1 MLAVLTYNKDIYKRI
16 LEPADVKYFI
26 GNEIQYYK
34 KPTNR
39 KMVWEFLF
47 PKQIRERISLNDS
60 SFSALNQ
67 GKSDKKNSTDAAR
80 ERFKQVLV
88 YSNSEYHDYMAN
100 HLVKMIDTNAKIAV
114 WLDKHNKAFKLV
126 DLKEKELNECM
137 EEFPADITKSKDN
150 ILKRISSC
158 LKLVKNELFSDIR
171 ISEEFWERI
180 IENINDN
187 PLLVVEFL
195 CILSIFYEDDTDYAF
210 YEMLEEHYL
219 KIVNRNKN
227 KSRANES
234 DVSCLCDTNASKED
248 VFKLLEDERKRLD
261 DVIVEK
267 TKTDY
272 RVSKSVVAVE
282 QCEKYMAQLKNV
294 INQLENEESS
304 KRR

>member
-1 MLAVLTYNKDIYKRI
+1 M
-16 LEPADVKYFI
+16 
-26 GNEIQYYK
+26 
-34 KPTNR
+34 
-39 KMVWEFLF
+39 
-47 PKQIRERISLNDS
+47 
-60 SFSALNQ
+60 
-67 GKSDKKNSTDAAR
+67 
-80 ERFKQVLV
+80 
-88 YSNSEYHDYMAN
+88 
-100 HLVKMIDTNAKIAV
+100 
-114 WLDKHNKAFKLV
+114 
-126 DLKEKELNECM
+126 
-137 EEFPADITKSKDN
+137 
-150 ILKRISSC
+150 
-158 LKLVKNELFSDIR
+158 
-171 ISEEFWERI
+171 
-180 IENINDN
+180 
-187 PLLVVEFL
+187 
-195 CILSIFYEDDTDYAF
+195 SIFYEDDTDYAF

>member
-234 DVSCLCDTNASKED
+234 DV
-248 VFKLLEDERKRLD
+248 
-261 DVIVEK
+261 
-267 TKTDY
+267 
-272 RVSKSVVAVE
+272 
-282 QCEKYMAQLKNV
+282 
-294 INQLENEESS
+294 
-304 KRR
+304 